1 MSYRL
6 LRLIAALIVLTMA
19 LAAFGCNTTNTNSNA
34 NANVST
40 NTNENS
46 NVAAMANENA
56 NSAAASTTTASTF
69 STREPDRYDM
79 KMNVNLEG
87 SANNRQGSTQVE
99 IAFARLDA
107 NRRWTLKVPSINQEI
122 SYLEKPGLKYLV
134 IPSRNQYVEI
144 TDEAVGFPL
153 GNVLTPSAMMERLQA
168 KPHESLGTETV
179 NGRVA
184 MKYRFTGAANT
195 GTTAGTAQADSFIY
209 VDQETNLPLR
219 IDLTTTANGVSGRG
233 LLETRDIQLNPDPA
247 QFDVPAGYQKV
258 TSQQL
263 KEQVQGFIAF
273 VRAIA
278 PYVEEL
284 AAQYK
289 GSLKVAK
296 MNIDDNQ
303 DTPQQ
308 YGIRSIPTLLVFKG
322 GKVVEQ
328 IVGAVPKAKLEAAV
342 TKVIQA

>member
-56 NSAAASTTTASTF
+56 NTAAASTTTASTF

-219 IDLTTTANGVSGRG
+219 IDLTATTTSGATARG
-233 LLETRDIQLNPDPA
+233 IVETRDIHLNPDPT
-247 QFDVPAGYQKV
+247 QFDVPAGYNKV
-258 TSQQL
+258 TAEQL
-263 KEQVQGFIAF
+263 KQQVQSFIALI
-273 VRAIA
+273 RMIA
-278 PYVEEL
+278 PYFGQQ
-284 AAQYK
+284 AA
-289 GSLKVAK
+289 
-296 MNIDDNQ
+296 
-303 DTPQQ
+303 P
-308 YGIRSIPTLLVFKG
+308 P
-322 GKVVEQ
+322 
-328 IVGAVPKAKLEAAV
+328 PAAAPAA
-342 TKVIQA
+342 TNANRTATNANANRP

>member
-34 NANVST
+34 NVST

-56 NSAAASTTTASTF
+56 NTAAASATTASTF
-69 STREPDRYDM
+69 STREPERYSM

-99 IAFARLDA
+99 IDFTRMDA
-107 NRRWTLKVPSINQEI
+107 NRRWTLRVPSINQEI
-122 SYLEKPGLKYLV
+122 TYLEKPGLKYLI
-134 IPSRNQYVEI
+134 IPSRNQYVEV
-144 TDEAVGFPL
+144 TPDAVGFPL
-153 GNVLTPSAMMERLQA
+153 GNVLTPSAMMERLQS

-195 GTTAGTAQADSFIY
+195 GTSAGTAVADSFIY

-219 IDLTTTANGVSGRG
+219 IDLTATTTSGATARG
-233 LLETRDIQLNPDPA
+233 IVETRDIHLNPDPT
-247 QFDVPAGYQKV
+247 QFDVPSGYQKV
-258 TSQQL
+258 TAEQL
-263 KEQVQGFIAF
+263 KQQVQSFIALI
-273 VRAIA
+273 RMIA
-278 PYVEEL
+278 PYFGQQ
-284 AAQYK
+284 AA
-289 GSLKVAK
+289 
-296 MNIDDNQ
+296 
-303 DTPQQ
+303 P
-308 YGIRSIPTLLVFKG
+308 P
-322 GKVVEQ
+322 
-328 IVGAVPKAKLEAAV
+328 PPPPAAA
-342 TKVIQA
+342 TNANRTATNANANRP